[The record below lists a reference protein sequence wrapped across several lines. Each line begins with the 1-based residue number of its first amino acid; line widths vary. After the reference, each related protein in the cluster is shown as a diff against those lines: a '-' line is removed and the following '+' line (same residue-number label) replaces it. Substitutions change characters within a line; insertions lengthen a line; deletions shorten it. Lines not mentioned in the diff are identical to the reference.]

1 MLFESNLGFETFC
14 LCAGVPCPLQVVFGT
29 VLLVGSKDLFRVNDA
44 VIAETACCRKVL
56 KPVTVY
62 KVLERQG
69 CIFNKMLR
77 I

>member
-1 MLFESNLGFETFC
+1 MPFESNLGFETFC
-14 LCAGVPCPLQVVFGT
+14 LCAGVPCLQVVFGT

-62 KVLERQG
+62 KSLERQG